1 MPNDNYLSSRAIEV
15 SESKMATEL
24 AKAAVVIRD
33 KEMIVTES
41 KWDNFEQS
49 IYRYVKNVPS
59 LTY

>member
-1 MPNDNYLSSRAIEV
+1 
-15 SESKMATEL
+15 MATEL

-41 KWDNFEQS
+41 KWDNFEQF